1 MYSYLIDPP
10 SVSVSYTITGQTIKL
25 HCHPK
30 GEPNSYTFG
39 KWYYRSEFNETIRQ
53 IEGTQTGNL
62 TIFEQSNKTLFEHV
76 GIYVCRVSN
85 GILAKNGRL
94 FQEGAVSVQYEGI
107 SLQKLCKS
115 FRIH

>member
-1 MYSYLIDPP
+1 MIDPP

-30 GEPNSYTFG
+30 GEPNSYTFA

-62 TIFEQSNKTLFEHV
+62 TIIERSKKTLLEHV

-85 GILAKNGRL
+85 GIIARNGNL
-94 FQEGAVSVQYEGI
+94 YQERAVSVQYKGMH
-107 SLQKLCKS
+107 LLK
-115 FRIH
+115 